1 MLCLIGCA
9 LKRKAIIRILG
20 HNNILLMRIFLGQ
33 AFDQELIPRYGLPF
47 AADAFSRNLL
57 SGGGFDKSYTIL
69 PTSLIWL
76 GSVSRQRSGIK

>member
-1 MLCLIGCA
+1 MKGCA
-9 LKRKAIIRILG
+9 LKRKPIIRILG
-20 HNNILLMRIFLGQ
+20 HNNIQMRIFLGQ

-69 PTSLIWL
+69 PTNI
-76 GSVSRQRSGIK
+76 RER

>member
-1 MLCLIGCA
+1 MLFLKGCA
-9 LKRKAIIRILG
+9 LKRKPIIRILG
-20 HNNILLMRIFLGQ
+20 HNNIQMRIFIGQ